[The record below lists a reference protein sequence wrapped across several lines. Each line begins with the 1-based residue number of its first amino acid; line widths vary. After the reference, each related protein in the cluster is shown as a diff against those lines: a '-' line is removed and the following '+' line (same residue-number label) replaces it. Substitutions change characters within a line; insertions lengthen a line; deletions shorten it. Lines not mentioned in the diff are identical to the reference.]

1 MRIDE
6 KIKQLAAVDVM
17 SVVDGVL
24 KESSDEIIK
33 LNQDQLYE
41 QGVIN
46 VTNPAKREYYAESTK
61 KQKRRKATFPKTDF
75 VTLRW
80 DGSFYDNFKVI
91 VLADHLEVHSLDQKW
106 PNWLEPNKRFSNALG
121 LTNDSIEILRDNLR
135 DKFITAFRNEL

>member
-1 MRIDE
+1 
-6 KIKQLAAVDVM
+6 
-17 SVVDGVL
+17 VL

-61 KQKRRKATFPKTDF
+61 RQKRRTAKFPKTDF
-75 VTLRW
+75 ITL
-80 DGSFYDNFKVI
+80 
-91 VLADHLEVHSLDQKW
+91 KW
-106 PNWLEPNKRFSNALG
+106 RGVFHETFQVFISRDTIDIRSPHIIWGLYLQENERFTNALG
-121 LTNDSIEILRDNLR
+121 LTNDSIELLRDNLR